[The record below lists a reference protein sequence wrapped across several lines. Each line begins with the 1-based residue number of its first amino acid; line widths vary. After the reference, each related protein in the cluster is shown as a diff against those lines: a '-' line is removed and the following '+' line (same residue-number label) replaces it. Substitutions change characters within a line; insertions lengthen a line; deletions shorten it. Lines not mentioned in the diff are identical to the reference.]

1 MAAIEEKDRGS
12 ITVGKQADLVILSHN
27 PLQIQKEELI
37 NIKVISTWINGK
49 QVNHSIYTW
58 KNFKLIVT
66 IIFNYINKT
75 IKEWIIK

>member
-49 QVNHSIYTW
+49 KVNHSIYTW